1 MREIIPYLALM
12 RGKLLRKFLLGLS
25 LSCLASLAAVGL
37 VGLSGW
43 FITTSALVG
52 LLGITTFSFLFPSG
66 GVRAFAL
73 LRTVARYGERVVN
86 HQATFVFLA
95 RLRVL
100 SFARATRLP
109 LRSITRYRSGDLL
122 TRIMAD
128 IETLDQLLVRILIP
142 TLSTCI
148 VVAGALIFL
157 GGYSALLAICT
168 GVAVI
173 VAGAALPLLMARL
186 GRRPG
191 VQFVEARAEAR
202 TRCVEAL
209 EGQREIASYQA
220 EHIVKQQ
227 VGQALARAEV
237 VQGVQLRAAAVSA
250 ALMSALASI
259 TLLATLFIGLSLVTK
274 GTLSGPIVVMLY
286 LVVTGIFEC
295 IEGLPQAYQFLG
307 QTRHAALRLNAL
319 LPTAEP
325 APAQPLLSSCL
336 SAAQAL
342 QLDDCEAVEAQP
354 RFQLPKIGTQCVGR
368 ADWCRVQTTR
378 AWQQAIHI
386 EKVSFRYDEQR
397 APVFQDFTCLIPP
410 GSLVAITGPSG
421 AGKSTLLKLLARE
434 LEPDQGNIALGET
447 PLAGIQ
453 AEELYR
459 HQVLVSQDSHIF
471 NASLRENLLM
481 AKPDATEQEM
491 RGVLEAVCLTNL
503 LEKLADGLDTR
514 LGEHGELLSG
524 GERRRLSLAQ
534 ALLKAPSILL
544 LDEPT
549 TGVDGET
556 AQRILA
562 TLRTRLPLS
571 TIVVATHEAWLGS
584 LADHH
589 VVLPVR

>member
-1 MREIIPYLALM
+1 MRELLPYLALI
-12 RGKLLRKFLLGLS
+12 RGKLLGKFLLGLS
-25 LSCLASLAAVGL
+25 LACLASLAAVGL
-37 VGLSGW
+37 LGLSGW

-100 SFARATRLP
+100 SFARASHLP

-128 IETLDQLLVRILIP
+128 IDTLDQMLVRILIP

-148 VVAGALIFL
+148 VVVGSLIFL
-157 GGYSALLAICT
+157 GGYSTVLAACAGI
-168 GVAVI
+168 AAI
-173 VAGAALPLLMARL
+173 VAGGALPLLMARL

-209 EGQREIASYQA
+209 QGRREIASYRA

-227 VGQALARAEV
+227 VDQALTRADG
-237 VQGVQLRAAAVSA
+237 VQSVQLRAAATSA
-250 ALMSALASI
+250 ALTSALASL
-259 TLLATLFIGLSLVTK
+259 TFLGTLFIGLSLVTK
-274 GTLSGPIVVMLY
+274 GSLNGPILVMLY
-286 LVVTGIFEC
+286 LVVTAVFEC

-307 QTRHAALRLNAL
+307 QARHAARRLNAL
-319 LPTAEP
+319 LPAIEP
-325 APAQPLLSSCL
+325 TLPAQP
-336 SAAQAL
+336 
-342 QLDDCEAVEAQP
+342 VE
-354 RFQLPKIGTQCVGR
+354 
-368 ADWCRVQTTR
+368 TTF
-378 AWQQAIHI
+378 AGQQAIRI

-397 APVFQDFTCLIPP
+397 APVFQDFTCVLPP

-434 LEPDQGNIALGET
+434 LEPDQGDIVLGET
-447 PLAGIQ
+447 PLARIS

-459 HQVLVSQDSHIF
+459 HQVLVSQNSHIF

-491 RGVLEAVCLTNL
+491 RGALEAVCLASL

-514 LGEHGELLSG
+514 LGEHGEMLSG

-549 TGVDGET
+549 TGVDRET
-556 AQRILA
+556 AQHILGM
-562 TLRTRLPLS
+562 LRAWLPLS
-571 TIVVATHEAWLGS
+571 TLVVATHEAWLGL
-584 LADHH
+584 LAEHH
-589 VVLPVR
+589 VNLPARW

>member
-1 MREIIPYLALM
+1 MREMLPYLALI
-12 RGKLLRKFLLGLS
+12 RGKLLGKLLLGLS
-25 LSCLASLAAVGL
+25 LACLASLAAVGL

-73 LRTVARYGERVVN
+73 LRTVAHYGERVVN

-100 SFARATRLP
+100 SFARASHLP

-122 TRIMAD
+122 TRMMAD
-128 IETLDQLLVRILIP
+128 IDTLDQLLVRILIP

-148 VVAGALIFL
+148 VVVGALIFL
-157 GGYSALLAICT
+157 GGYSVLLAIGT
-168 GVAVI
+168 GISAI
-173 VAGAALPLLMARL
+173 VAGAVLPLLMARL

-202 TRCVEAL
+202 TRCIEAL
-209 EGQREIASYQA
+209 EGQREIASYRA

-259 TLLATLFIGLSLVTK
+259 TLLATLFISLSLVTK
-274 GTLSGPIVVMLY
+274 GTLNGPIVVMLY

-307 QTRHAALRLNAL
+307 QARHAARRLNAL
-319 LPTAEP
+319 LPAEEP
-325 APAQPLLSSCL
+325 APAQP
-336 SAAQAL
+336 
-342 QLDDCEAVEAQP
+342 
-354 RFQLPKIGTQCVGR
+354 
-368 ADWCRVQTTR
+368 VQTACGCPR
-378 AWQQAIHI
+378 AIHI

-397 APVFQDFTCLIPP
+397 APVFQDFTCLMPA

-421 AGKSTLLKLLARE
+421 VGKSTLLKLLARE
-434 LEPDQGNIALGET
+434 LEPDQGTISLGGT
-447 PLAGIQ
+447 PLARIQ
-453 AEELYR
+453 TEELYR
-459 HQVLVSQDSHIF
+459 HQVLVSQEGHIF

-491 RGVLEAVCLTNL
+491 RDVLEAVCLTNL
-503 LEKLADGLDTR
+503 LEKLADGLATR
-514 LGEHGELLSG
+514 LGEHGEVLSG
-524 GERRRLSLAQ
+524 GERRRLSLAH

-549 TGVDGET
+549 TGVDRQT
-556 AQRILA
+556 AQHILA
-562 TLRTRLPLS
+562 TLRACLPLS
-571 TIVVATHEAWLGS
+571 TILVATHEEWLAS
-584 LADHH
+584 LADQQ
-589 VVLPVR
+589 VALPVLW

>member
-128 IETLDQLLVRILIP
+128 IEMLDQLLVRILIP

-148 VVAGALIFL
+148 VVVGALIFL

-202 TRCVEAL
+202 ARCVEAL

-227 VGQALARAEV
+227 VGQALAQAEV

-259 TLLATLFIGLSLVTK
+259 TLLATLYIGLSLVTK

-286 LVVTGIFEC
+286 LVVMGIFEC

-325 APAQPLLSSCL
+325 APAQPLLSSYL
-336 SAAQAL
+336 RLAGRKGL
-342 QLDDCEAVEAQP
+342 H
-354 RFQLPKIGTQCVGR
+354 TQCVGR
-368 ADWCRVQTTR
+368 TDWCRVQTTR

-447 PLAGIQ
+447 PLADIQ

-571 TIVVATHEAWLGS
+571 TIVVAAHEVWLGS